1 MEENKN
7 ILQFDLSPKQIKFK
21 NILNKEF
28 VETEIWAVS
37 DIDPNRNKSHFTL
50 ESMERVVTNGSIK
63 NKPIVGF
70 FKENDFTTH
79 EGAADYDIELQ
90 NEYWNTERGERILGW
105 VRESDPVEIVEK
117 DGLHWIKFRC
127 VLCVKYCYAQ
137 VKRLLKDRNKKVS
150 VEITV
155 HKSEKRPDGIV
166 DLIEWDLNGTTIL
179 GSKNGKEVLE
189 GIPGAHL
196 SILEDL
202 GGEAFAEQKKVLS
215 FAYEKAFGAS
225 KDKLN
230 EVEQISG
237 EKTEES
243 ELGLDSV
250 GKEEEKLENEAI
262 IDGVKNFAKDDI
274 GTKSALEIDKS
285 KEAMSEKPWGE
296 VDKSELRKRVI
307 AAENFKSIADD
318 IFLDLREGWE
328 DGIEGALKYPVM
340 CLEGEKAVYNRGGLA
355 SAKAYAEKNGE
366 NAILEKL
373 EKIYKHLEL
382 DEGEE
387 EKEAAEHCDFCEYYE
402 CDEPK
407 SEPVEELKMEDDCK
421 CPETDDLEMTEE
433 KPAEECKMDDDHDD
447 DDHDEDP
454 DGESDDKDDDKDDGC
469 PCEEHEE
476 CGEKKN
482 SEDCKTEET
491 IAVEECPCED
501 PVEEEECDEL
511 CKLSKR
517 CAELEAKCEEYCG
530 TIARMEEEYKLA
542 KEDAEKF
549 REYSNKLEN
558 EARARFN
565 NDLKV
570 YAESIME
577 NEKIEKADYD
587 KILEKCECGE
597 YASNDEVMKDVAVA
611 TFKVKEHP
619 VLGAKFSSPISRPT
633 FGMNVTGPETMRGK
647 TPAEK
652 LAERVKRK

>member
-1 MEENKN
+1 MGEKKN
-7 ILQFDLSPKQIKFK
+7 ILQFDLSSKQIKFK

-28 VETEIWAVS
+28 VEMEIWAVS

-50 ESMERVVTNGSIK
+50 ESMERVVANGLIK

-79 EGAADYDIELQ
+79 EGVADYDIELQ

-117 DGLHWIKFRC
+117 DGLYWIKFRC

-166 DLIEWDLNGTTIL
+166 DLIDWDLNGTTIL

-215 FAYEKAFGAS
+215 FAYEQAFGAS
-225 KDKLN
+225 EDKSN
-230 EVEQISG
+230 EVEQISE
-237 EKTEES
+237 EKTEEF
-243 ELGLDSV
+243 ELGQDSV
-250 GKEEEKLENEAI
+250 GKEEEKLENEVI
-262 IDGVKNFAKDDI
+262 IDGVENFAKDDI
-274 GTKSALEIDKS
+274 GTKSALEVDKS

-387 EKEAAEHCDFCEYYE
+387 EKEAAKHCDFCEDYE
-402 CDEPK
+402 CKEPK
-407 SEPVEELKMEDDCK
+407 SESVEECKMDDDCK
-421 CPETDDLEMTEE
+421 CPKTDGLEMTEE
-433 KPAEECKMDDDHDD
+433 KLVEECKMDDDHD
-447 DDHDEDP
+447 EDP
-454 DGESDDKDDDKDDGC
+454 DDESDDKDDDKDDGC

-476 CGEKKN
+476 CGEK
-482 SEDCKTEET
+482 EEVEACKTEEAT
-491 IAVEECPCED
+491 A
-501 PVEEEECDEL
+501 VEEEECDEL

-530 TIARMEEEYKLA
+530 TIARMEEECKLA

-565 NDLKV
+565 NDLKA

-611 TFKVKEHP
+611 AFKVKEHP

-633 FGMNVTGPETMRGK
+633 FGIQKSEDARLK

-652 LAERVKRK
+652 LAVGVKRK

>member
-1 MEENKN
+1 MGEKKN
-7 ILQFDLSPKQIKFK
+7 ILQFNLSPKQIKFK

-28 VETEIWAVS
+28 VEMEIWAVS

-50 ESMERVVTNGSIK
+50 ESMERVVANGSIK

-79 EGAADYDIELQ
+79 EGVADYDIELQ

-166 DLIEWDLNGTTIL
+166 DLIDWDLNGTTIL

-215 FAYEKAFGAS
+215 FAYEQAFGAS

-230 EVEQISG
+230 EVEQISE
-237 EKTEES
+237 EKTEAF
-243 ELGLDSV
+243 ELGPDSV
-250 GKEEEKLENEAI
+250 GKEEEKLENKVI
-262 IDGVKNFAKDDI
+262 IDGVEDFAKDDI
-274 GTKSALEIDKS
+274 GTKSALKVDKS

-366 NAILEKL
+366 KAILEKL

-387 EKEAAEHCDFCEYYE
+387 EKEAAEHCDFCEDYE
-402 CDEPK
+402 CEESK
-407 SEPVEELKMEDDCK
+407 SD
-421 CPETDDLEMTEE
+421 
-433 KPAEECKMDDDHDD
+433 PAEECKMDDGCKCPETDGLEMTEGKPVEECKMDDGHDD

-454 DGESDDKDDDKDDGC
+454 DDKDDGC

-476 CGEKKN
+476 CGEK
-482 SEDCKTEET
+482 EEAP
-491 IAVEECPCED
+491 AVEECPCED
-501 PVEEEECDEL
+501 PAEEEECDEL

-530 TIARMEEEYKLA
+530 TIARMEKECKLA

-565 NDLKV
+565 SDLKA

-611 TFKVKEHP
+611 AFKVKEHP

-633 FGMNVTGPETMRGK
+633 FSMNVTGPETMKGK

>member
-1 MEENKN
+1 MSEKN
-7 ILQFDLSPKQIKFK
+7 TVLQFDLTPRQIKFK
-21 NILNKEF
+21 DILNKEF
-28 VETEIWAVS
+28 VEMEIYAIS

-50 ESMERVVTNGSIK
+50 ESMERVVANGSIK

-70 FKENDFTTH
+70 FKNQDFTTH
-79 EGAADYDIELQ
+79 EGYADYDIELG
-90 NEYWNTERGERILGW
+90 EKYWNTERGERILGW
-105 VRESDPVEIVEK
+105 VRESDPVELVEE

-127 VLCVKYCYAQ
+127 VLCVRYCYSQ
-137 VKRLLKDRNKKVS
+137 VKRLLKDRRKKVS

-155 HKSEKRPDGIV
+155 HKSEEREDGVI
-166 DLIEWDLNGTTIL
+166 DLLDWTLNGTTIL

-189 GIPGAHL
+189 GVPGAHL
-196 SILEDL
+196 SILENLDDN
-202 GGEAFAEQKKVLS
+202 AMMEQRKMLS
-215 FAYEKAFGAS
+215 FAYEQAFGADENKLDDDS
-225 KDKLN
+225 KTK
-230 EVEQISG
+230 I
-237 EKTEES
+237 EES
-243 ELGLDSV
+243 ELGFNPDR
-250 GKEEEKLENEAI
+250 KEEEKLENKVI
-262 IDGVKNFAKDDI
+262 IDGVEDFAKDDI
-274 GTKSALEIDKS
+274 GTKSALKVDKS

-387 EKEAAEHCDFCEYYE
+387 EKEAAEHCDFCEDYE
-402 CDEPK
+402 CEEPK
-407 SEPVEELKMEDDCK
+407 SESVEECKMDGDCK
-421 CPETDDLEMTEE
+421 CPETDGLEMTEG
-433 KPAEECKMDDDHDD
+433 KPVEECKMDDDHDD

-454 DGESDDKDDDKDDGC
+454 DDKDDKDDNKDDGC

-476 CGEKKN
+476 CGEK
-482 SEDCKTEET
+482 EEAEACKTEEAT
-491 IAVEECPCED
+491 A
-501 PVEEEECDEL
+501 VEEEECDEL

-530 TIARMEEEYKLA
+530 TIARMEEECKLA

-611 TFKVKEHP
+611 AFKVKEHP

-633 FGMNVTGPETMRGK
+633 FGIQKSEDSRLK

-652 LAERVKRK
+652 LAVGVKRK

>member
-1 MEENKN
+1 MGEKKN
-7 ILQFDLSPKQIKFK
+7 ILQFDLSSKQIKFK

-28 VETEIWAVS
+28 VEMEIWAVS
-37 DIDPNRNKSHFTL
+37 DIDPNRNKSHFTF
-50 ESMERVVTNGSIK
+50 ESMERVVANGSIK

-79 EGAADYDIELQ
+79 EGVADYDIELQ

-166 DLIEWDLNGTTIL
+166 DLIDWDLNGTTIL

-215 FAYEKAFGAS
+215 FAYEQAFGAS

-230 EVEQISG
+230 EVEQISE
-237 EKTEES
+237 EKTEAF
-243 ELGLDSV
+243 ELGPDSV
-250 GKEEEKLENEAI
+250 GKEEEKLENKVI
-262 IDGVKNFAKDDI
+262 IDGVEDFAKDDI
-274 GTKSALEIDKS
+274 GTKSALKVDKS
-285 KEAMSEKPWGE
+285 KEAMSERPWGE

-366 NAILEKL
+366 KAILEKL

-387 EKEAAEHCDFCEYYE
+387 EKEAAEHCDFCEDYE
-402 CDEPK
+402 CEESK
-407 SEPVEELKMEDDCK
+407 SD
-421 CPETDDLEMTEE
+421 
-433 KPAEECKMDDDHDD
+433 PAEECKMDDGCKCPETDGLEMTEGKPVEECKMDDGHDD
-447 DDHDEDP
+447 DDP
-454 DGESDDKDDDKDDGC
+454 DDKDDDKDDGC
-469 PCEEHEE
+469 PCE
-476 CGEKKN
+476 
-482 SEDCKTEET
+482 
-491 IAVEECPCED
+491 D
-501 PVEEEECDEL
+501 PAEEEECDEL

-530 TIARMEEEYKLA
+530 TIARMEKECKLA
-542 KEDAEKF
+542 KEDAEKL

-565 NDLKV
+565 NDLKA

-611 TFKVKEHP
+611 AFKVKEHP

-633 FGMNVTGPETMRGK
+633 FGMQKSEDTRLK

-652 LAERVKRK
+652 LAVGVKRK

>member
-1 MEENKN
+1 MGEKKN
-7 ILQFDLSPKQIKFK
+7 ILQFDLSSKQIKFK

-28 VETEIWAVS
+28 VEMEIWAVS

-50 ESMERVVTNGSIK
+50 ESMERVVANGSIK

-79 EGAADYDIELQ
+79 EGVADYDIELQ

-155 HKSEKRPDGIV
+155 HKSEKRPDGVV
-166 DLIEWDLNGTTIL
+166 DLIDWDLNGTTIL

-215 FAYEKAFGAS
+215 FAYEQAFGAS
-225 KDKLN
+225 EDKSN
-230 EVEQISG
+230 EVEQISE
-237 EKTEES
+237 EKTEEF

-250 GKEEEKLENEAI
+250 RKEEEKLENEVI
-262 IDGVKNFAKDDI
+262 IDGVENFAKDDI

-387 EKEAAEHCDFCEYYE
+387 EKEAAKHCDFCEDYE
-402 CDEPK
+402 CEEPK
-407 SEPVEELKMEDDCK
+407 SESVEECKMDDGCK
-421 CPETDDLEMTEE
+421 CPKTDGLEMTEE
-433 KPAEECKMDDDHDD
+433 KLVEECKMDDDHDD

-454 DGESDDKDDDKDDGC
+454 DDESDDKDDDKDDGC

-476 CGEKKN
+476 CGEK
-482 SEDCKTEET
+482 EEAEACKTEEAT
-491 IAVEECPCED
+491 A
-501 PVEEEECDEL
+501 VEEEECDEL

-530 TIARMEEEYKLA
+530 TIARMEEECKLA

-565 NDLKV
+565 NDLKA

-611 TFKVKEHP
+611 ALKVKEHP
-619 VLGAKFSSPISRPT
+619 VLGANFSSPISRPT
-633 FGMNVTGPETMRGK
+633 FGIQKSEDARLK

-652 LAERVKRK
+652 LAVGVKRK

>member
-1 MEENKN
+1 M
-7 ILQFDLSPKQIKFK
+7 
-21 NILNKEF
+21 
-28 VETEIWAVS
+28 EIWAVS

-50 ESMERVVTNGSIK
+50 ESMERVVANGSIK

-79 EGAADYDIELQ
+79 EGVADYDIELQ

-155 HKSEKRPDGIV
+155 HKSEKRSDGIV
-166 DLIEWDLNGTTIL
+166 DLIDWDLNGTTIL

-215 FAYEKAFGAS
+215 FAYEQAFGAS
-225 KDKLN
+225 EDKSN
-230 EVEQISG
+230 EVEQISE
-237 EKTEES
+237 EKTEEF
-243 ELGLDSV
+243 ELGQDSV
-250 GKEEEKLENEAI
+250 GKEEEKLENEVI
-262 IDGVKNFAKDDI
+262 IDGVENFAKDDI
-274 GTKSALEIDKS
+274 GTKSALEVDKS
-285 KEAMSEKPWGE
+285 KEAMSERPWGE

-328 DGIEGALKYPVM
+328 DGTEGALKYPVM

-387 EKEAAEHCDFCEYYE
+387 EKEAAEHCDFCEDYE
-402 CDEPK
+402 CEEPK
-407 SEPVEELKMEDDCK
+407 SEPAEECKMDDDCK
-421 CPETDDLEMTEE
+421 CPETDGLEMTEE
-433 KPAEECKMDDDHDD
+433 KPVEECKMDDDHDD

-454 DGESDDKDDDKDDGC
+454 DDKDDDKDDDNC

-476 CGEKKN
+476 CGEK
-482 SEDCKTEET
+482 EET
-491 IAVEECPCED
+491 PVVEGCPCED
-501 PVEEEECDEL
+501 PAEEEECDEL

-530 TIARMEEEYKLA
+530 TIARMEKECKLA

-565 NDLKV
+565 SDLKA

-611 TFKVKEHP
+611 AFKVKEHP

-633 FGMNVTGPETMRGK
+633 FGMQKSEDTRLK

-652 LAERVKRK
+652 LAVGVKRK

>member
-1 MEENKN
+1 MGEKKN
-7 ILQFDLSPKQIKFK
+7 ILQFDLSSKQIKFK

-28 VETEIWAVS
+28 VEMEIWAVS

-50 ESMERVVTNGSIK
+50 ESMERVVANGSIK

-79 EGAADYDIELQ
+79 EGVADYDIELQ

-127 VLCVKYCYAQ
+127 ILCVKYCYAQ

-166 DLIEWDLNGTTIL
+166 DLIDWDLNGTTIL

-215 FAYEKAFGAS
+215 FAYEQAFGAS
-225 KDKLN
+225 EDKSN
-230 EVEQISG
+230 EVEQISE
-237 EKTEES
+237 EKTEEF

-250 GKEEEKLENEAI
+250 GKEEEKLENEVI
-262 IDGVKNFAKDDI
+262 IDGVENFAKDDI
-274 GTKSALEIDKS
+274 GTKSALEVDKS

-387 EKEAAEHCDFCEYYE
+387 EKEAAEHCDFCEDYE
-402 CDEPK
+402 CEEPK
-407 SEPVEELKMEDDCK
+407 SEPAKECKMEGVCK
-421 CPETDDLEMTEE
+421 CPETDGLEMTEE
-433 KPAEECKMDDDHDD
+433 KPVEECKMDDDHDD

-454 DGESDDKDDDKDDGC
+454 DDGSDDKDDNKDDGC

-476 CGEKKN
+476 CGEK
-482 SEDCKTEET
+482 EEAEACKTEEAT
-491 IAVEECPCED
+491 A
-501 PVEEEECDEL
+501 VEEEECDEL

-530 TIARMEEEYKLA
+530 TIARMEEECKLA

-565 NDLKV
+565 NDLKA

-611 TFKVKEHP
+611 AFKVKEHP

-633 FGMNVTGPETMRGK
+633 FGIQKSEDTRLK

-652 LAERVKRK
+652 LAVGVKRK

>member
-1 MEENKN
+1 MGEKKN
-7 ILQFDLSPKQIKFK
+7 ILQFDLSSKQIKFK

-28 VETEIWAVS
+28 VEMEIWAVS

-50 ESMERVVTNGSIK
+50 ESMERVVANGSIK

-79 EGAADYDIELQ
+79 EGVADYDIELQ

-127 VLCVKYCYAQ
+127 ILCVKYCYAQ

-166 DLIEWDLNGTTIL
+166 DLIDWDLNGTTIL

-215 FAYEKAFGAS
+215 FAYEQAFGAS
-225 KDKLN
+225 EDKSN
-230 EVEQISG
+230 EVEQISE
-237 EKTEES
+237 EKTEEF
-243 ELGLDSV
+243 ELGQDSV
-250 GKEEEKLENEAI
+250 GKEEEKLENEVI
-262 IDGVKNFAKDDI
+262 IDGVENFAKDDI
-274 GTKSALEIDKS
+274 GTKSALEVDKS

-387 EKEAAEHCDFCEYYE
+387 EKEAAEHCDFCEDYE
-402 CDEPK
+402 CEESK
-407 SEPVEELKMEDDCK
+407 SEPAKECKMESGCK
-421 CPETDDLEMTEE
+421 CPETDGLEMTEE
-433 KPAEECKMDDDHDD
+433 KPVEECKMDDDHDD

-454 DGESDDKDDDKDDGC
+454 DDGSDDKDDNKDDGC

-476 CGEKKN
+476 CGEK
-482 SEDCKTEET
+482 EEAEACKTEEAT
-491 IAVEECPCED
+491 A
-501 PVEEEECDEL
+501 VEEEECDEL

-530 TIARMEEEYKLA
+530 TIARMEEECKLA

-565 NDLKV
+565 NDLKA

-611 TFKVKEHP
+611 AFKVKEHP

-633 FGMNVTGPETMRGK
+633 FGIQKSEDSRLK

-652 LAERVKRK
+652 LAVGVKRK

>member
-1 MEENKN
+1 MGEKKN
-7 ILQFDLSPKQIKFK
+7 ILQFDLSSKQIKFK

-28 VETEIWAVS
+28 VEMEIWAVS
-37 DIDPNRNKSHFTL
+37 DIDPNRNKSHFTF
-50 ESMERVVTNGSIK
+50 ESMERVVANGSIK

-79 EGAADYDIELQ
+79 EGVADYDIELQ

-166 DLIEWDLNGTTIL
+166 DLIDWDLNGTTIL

-215 FAYEKAFGAS
+215 FAYEQAFGAS

-230 EVEQISG
+230 EVEQISE
-237 EKTEES
+237 EKTEEF
-243 ELGLDSV
+243 ELGPDSV
-250 GKEEEKLENEAI
+250 GKEEEKLENEVI
-262 IDGVKNFAKDDI
+262 TDGVENFAKDDI
-274 GTKSALEIDKS
+274 GTKSALKVDKS

-387 EKEAAEHCDFCEYYE
+387 EKEAAEHCDFCEDYE
-402 CDEPK
+402 CEESK
-407 SEPVEELKMEDDCK
+407 SDPAEECKMDDDCK
-421 CPETDDLEMTEE
+421 CPETDGLEMTEG
-433 KPAEECKMDDDHDD
+433 KPVEECKMDDDHDD
-447 DDHDEDP
+447 GDHDEDP
-454 DGESDDKDDDKDDGC
+454 DDKDDDC

-476 CGEKKN
+476 CGEK
-482 SEDCKTEET
+482 EET
-491 IAVEECPCED
+491 PVVEECPCED
-501 PVEEEECDEL
+501 PAEEEECDEL

-530 TIARMEEEYKLA
+530 TIARMEKECKLA

-565 NDLKV
+565 SDLKA

-611 TFKVKEHP
+611 AFKVKEHP

-633 FGMNVTGPETMRGK
+633 FGIQKSEDTRLK

-652 LAERVKRK
+652 LAVGVKRK

>member
-1 MEENKN
+1 MSEKN
-7 ILQFDLSPKQIKFK
+7 TVLQFDLTPRQIKFK
-21 NILNKEF
+21 DILNKEF
-28 VETEIWAVS
+28 VEMEIYAIS
-37 DIDPNRNKSHFTL
+37 DIDPNRNNSHFTY
-50 ESMERVVTNGSIK
+50 ESMKRAVENGSIK

-70 FKENDFTTH
+70 FKNQDFTTH
-79 EGAADYDIELQ
+79 EGYADYDIELG
-90 NEYWNTERGERILGW
+90 EKYWNTERGERILGW
-105 VRESDPVEIVEK
+105 VRESDPVELAEE

-127 VLCVKYCYAQ
+127 ILCVRYCYSQ
-137 VKRLLKDRNKKVS
+137 VKRLLKDRRKKVS

-155 HKSEKRPDGIV
+155 HKSEEREDGVI
-166 DLIEWDLNGTTIL
+166 DLLDWTLNGTTIL

-189 GIPGAHL
+189 GVPGAHL
-196 SILEDL
+196 SILENLDDN
-202 GGEAFAEQKKVLS
+202 AMMEQRKMLS
-215 FAYEKAFGAS
+215 FAYEQAFGADENKLDDDS
-225 KDKLN
+225 KTK
-230 EVEQISG
+230 I
-237 EKTEES
+237 EES
-243 ELGLDSV
+243 ELGFDPDR
-250 GKEEEKLENEAI
+250 KEEEKLENKVI
-262 IDGVKNFAKDDI
+262 IDGVEDFVKDDI
-274 GTKSALEIDKS
+274 GTKSALKVDKS

-366 NAILEKL
+366 KAILEKL

-387 EKEAAEHCDFCEYYE
+387 EKEAAEHCDFCEDYE
-402 CDEPK
+402 CEEPK
-407 SEPVEELKMEDDCK
+407 SD
-421 CPETDDLEMTEE
+421 
-433 KPAEECKMDDDHDD
+433 PAEECKMDDDCKCPETDGLEMTEGKSVEECKMDDGHDD

-454 DGESDDKDDDKDDGC
+454 DDKDDDC

-476 CGEKKN
+476 CGEK
-482 SEDCKTEET
+482 EE
-491 IAVEECPCED
+491 A
-501 PVEEEECDEL
+501 PVIEEEECNEL

-530 TIARMEEEYKLA
+530 TIARMEKECKLA

-565 NDLKV
+565 SDLKA

-587 KILEKCECGE
+587 KILEKCERGE

-611 TFKVKEHP
+611 AFKVKEHP

-633 FGMNVTGPETMRGK
+633 FGIQKSEDTRLK

-652 LAERVKRK
+652 LAVGVKRK

>member
-21 NILNKEF
+21 DILSKEF
-28 VETEIWAVS
+28 VELEIWAIS

-50 ESMERVVTNGSIK
+50 ESMERVVANGSIK

-79 EGAADYDIELQ
+79 EGVADYDIELQ

-166 DLIEWDLNGTTIL
+166 DLIDWDLNGTTIL
-179 GSKNGKEVLE
+179 GNKNGKEVLE

-202 GGEAFAEQKKVLS
+202 DGEAFAEQKKVLS
-215 FAYEKAFGAS
+215 FAYEQAFGAS
-225 KDKLN
+225 EDKSN
-230 EVEQISG
+230 EVEQISE
-237 EKTEES
+237 EKTEELK
-243 ELGLDSV
+243 LGPNSV
-250 GKEEEKLENEAI
+250 GKEEEKLENEVI
-262 IDGVKNFAKDDI
+262 IDGVENFAKDDI
-274 GTKSALEIDKS
+274 GTKSALEVDKS

-328 DGIEGALKYPVM
+328 DGTESALKYPVM

-355 SAKAYAEKNGE
+355 SAKAYAEKNGDE
-366 NAILEKL
+366 KVTEKL

-382 DEGEE
+382 EDGDM
-387 EKEAAEHCDFCEYYE
+387 EKEAAEHCEFCEDY
-402 CDEPK
+402 
-407 SEPVEELKMEDDCK
+407 
-421 CPETDDLEMTEE
+421 
-433 KPAEECKMDDDHDD
+433 
-447 DDHDEDP
+447 
-454 DGESDDKDDDKDDGC
+454 
-469 PCEEHEE
+469 
-476 CGEKKN
+476 
-482 SEDCKTEET
+482 DCKTEEVSLS
-491 IAVEECPCED
+491 AEQEEKPCECPDDNGELEMGGCKNSEKED
-501 PVEEEECDEL
+501 CGEPEKLEEEHPCDDCGDDHKDDDDENEDDCDEM

-530 TIARMEEEYKLA
+530 TIAKMSEDFESKTSEYEAEIAKYSDYAEIKDRMEKAEAKLY
-542 KEDAEKF
+542 EQF
-549 REYSNKLEN
+549 CLE
-558 EARARFN
+558 
-565 NDLKV
+565 LKA
-570 YAESIME
+570 YAESIMA
-577 NEKIEKADYD
+577 NERIEKSDRDAV
-587 KILEKCECGE
+587 IEKCVSGKYSTKEE
-597 YASNDEVMKDVAVA
+597 IFAEVAVA
-611 TFKVKEHP
+611 AFKTRTPAGER
-619 VLGAKFSSPISRPT
+619 FSSAFEVPAM
-633 FGMNVTGPETMRGK
+633 G
-647 TPAEK
+647 AEK
-652 LAERVKRK
+652 AEDKRPMSREERMKARVAKCGKK

>member
-1 MEENKN
+1 MGEKKN
-7 ILQFDLSPKQIKFK
+7 ILQFDLSSKQIKFK

-28 VETEIWAVS
+28 VEMEIWAVS
-37 DIDPNRNKSHFTL
+37 DIDPNRNKSHFTF
-50 ESMERVVTNGSIK
+50 ESMERVVANGSIK

-79 EGAADYDIELQ
+79 EGVADYDIELQ

-166 DLIEWDLNGTTIL
+166 DLIDWDLNGTTIL

-215 FAYEKAFGAS
+215 FAYEQAFGAS

-230 EVEQISG
+230 EVEQISE
-237 EKTEES
+237 EKTEEF
-243 ELGLDSV
+243 ELGPDSV
-250 GKEEEKLENEAI
+250 GKEEEKLENEVI
-262 IDGVKNFAKDDI
+262 TDGVENFAKDDI
-274 GTKSALEIDKS
+274 GTKSALKVDKS

-387 EKEAAEHCDFCEYYE
+387 EKEAAEHCDFCEDYE
-402 CDEPK
+402 CEESK
-407 SEPVEELKMEDDCK
+407 SD
-421 CPETDDLEMTEE
+421 
-433 KPAEECKMDDDHDD
+433 PAEECKMDDDCKCPETDGLEMTEGKPVEECKMDDGHDD

-454 DGESDDKDDDKDDGC
+454 DDKDDDKDDGC

-476 CGEKKN
+476 CGEK
-482 SEDCKTEET
+482 EE
-491 IAVEECPCED
+491 ASVVEGCPCED
-501 PVEEEECDEL
+501 PAEEEECDEL

-530 TIARMEEEYKLA
+530 TIARMEKECKLA

-549 REYSNKLEN
+549 KEYSNKLEN

-565 NDLKV
+565 SDLKA

-597 YASNDEVMKDVAVA
+597 YTSNDEVMKDVAVA
-611 TFKVKEHP
+611 AFKVKEHP

-633 FGMNVTGPETMRGK
+633 FGMQKSEDTRLK

-652 LAERVKRK
+652 LAVGVKRK

>member
-7 ILQFDLSPKQIKFK
+7 ILQFNLSPKQIKFK

-28 VETEIWAVS
+28 VEMEIWAVS

-50 ESMERVVTNGSIK
+50 ESMERVVANGSIK

-166 DLIEWDLNGTTIL
+166 NLIDWDLNGTTIL

-196 SILEDL
+196 SILEDID
-202 GGEAFAEQKKVLS
+202 GEAFAEQKKVLS
-215 FAYEKAFGAS
+215 FAYEQAFGAS
-225 KDKLN
+225 EDKSN
-230 EVEQISG
+230 EVEQISE
-237 EKTEES
+237 EKTEELK
-243 ELGLDSV
+243 LGPNSV
-250 GKEEEKLENEAI
+250 GKEEEKLENEVI
-262 IDGVKNFAKDDI
+262 IDGVENFAKNDI
-274 GTKSALEIDKS
+274 GTKSALEVDKS

-355 SAKAYAEKNGE
+355 SAKAYAEKNGDE
-366 NAILEKL
+366 KVTEKL

-382 DEGEE
+382 EDGDM
-387 EKEAAEHCDFCEYYE
+387 EKEAADHCEFCEDYD
-402 CDEPK
+402 CK
-407 SEPVEELKMEDDCK
+407 VEETTSLAAEQ
-421 CPETDDLEMTEE
+421 EE
-433 KPAEECKMDDDHDD
+433 KPCECPDDN
-447 DDHDEDP
+447 
-454 DGESDDKDDDKDDGC
+454 GELEMGGC
-469 PCEEHEE
+469 ENPEKEE
-476 CGEKKN
+476 CGEPEKLEGEH
-482 SEDCKTEET
+482 SCDGCGEDDHKDDDDND
-491 IAVEECPCED
+491 ED
-501 PVEEEECDEL
+501 DCDEM

-530 TIARMEEEYKLA
+530 TIAKMSEDFESKTSEYEAEIAKYSDYAEIKERMEKAEAKLY
-542 KEDAEKF
+542 EQF
-549 REYSNKLEN
+549 CL
-558 EARARFN
+558 
-565 NDLKV
+565 DLKA
-570 YAESIME
+570 YAESIMA
-577 NEKIEKADYD
+577 NERIEKSDRD
-587 KILEKCECGE
+587 TIVEKCVSGKYSTKEE
-597 YASNDEVMKDVAVA
+597 IFAEVAVA
-611 TFKVKEHP
+611 AFKTRTPAGER
-619 VLGAKFSSPISRPT
+619 FSSDFEVPAMGADKAEDKRPMSREER
-633 FGMNVTGPETMRGK
+633 MKARVAKCGK
-647 TPAEK
+647 K
-652 LAERVKRK
+652 